1 MNNKLKETINSIAAN
16 PDLNSATVND
26 LMSRAFALAETPEER
41 KEAGQLLVKAI
52 GNRKRPDVD
61 VKSIMGELTET
72 LNLSYISKRYFNK
85 NRTWLYQRLN
95 KSIVNGKPA
104 AFSQAELNILA
115 DSLNQISDNIR
126 KISVQLTH

>member
-1 MNNKLKETINSIAAN
+1 MNNKLKETINKIAAN
-16 PDLNSATVND
+16 PDLNSATVDD
-26 LMSRAFALAETPEER
+26 LMGRAFALAETPEER
-41 KEAGQLLVKAI
+41 KEAGRLLVKAI

-95 KSIVNGKPA
+95 RSIVNGKPA
-104 AFSQAELNILA
+104 AFSQAELNILS
-115 DSLNQISDNIR
+115 DSLKQISDNIR